1 MNSKL
6 IMIEGIPGSGKTTT
20 AKKVSELLTSINVKN
35 QLFLEGNANHPAD
48 YESTACL
55 SEDHYNSLLEKYS
68 EGKDIIESYVTKKKS
83 FSFIPYGKM
92 STEAVGLPE
101 ALLQELGSNDVYNL
115 PLETYCDVIL
125 ERWEEFAEKAKND
138 DTVYIFECAFLQ
150 NPLCVL
156 TARDDRPYPEISDF
170 YSKFTEILTSL
181 NPVLITINQSNT
193 EETIDRIRKERSQDW
208 FDFITWYYTQQS
220 FGKNRG
226 LNGYDGVIAYLD
238 YRKET
243 EALLLAS
250 FPFSKLHY
258 DNSSYDWDKMSTEI
272 ERFIK
277 EYM

>member
-20 AKKVSELLTSINVKN
+20 ATKVSELLTSMKVKN
-35 QLFLEGNANHPAD
+35 QLYLEGNVNHPAD

-55 SEDHYNSLLEKYS
+55 SEDHYNSLIEKYS
-68 EGKDIIESYVTKKKS
+68 EVKDILESYVAKKKS
-83 FSFIPYGKM
+83 HFFIPYGKI
-92 STEAVGLPE
+92 SVETEGLPDS
-101 ALLQELGSNDVYNL
+101 LFQELGSNDVYNL
-115 PLETYCDVIL
+115 PLDSYCDVIL
-125 ERWEEFAEKAKND
+125 ERWKEFAEKAKND

-150 NPLCVL
+150 NPLCIL
-156 TARDDRPYPEISDF
+156 TARDDRPYSEIRHF

-181 NPVLITINQSNT
+181 NPILITINQSNT
-193 EETIDRIRKERSQDW
+193 EETIDQIRKERSQDW

-226 LNGYDGVIAYLD
+226 LNGYEGVIAYLD

-243 EALLLAS
+243 EALLLDS
-250 FPFSKLHY
+250 FPFTKLHY
-258 DNSSYDWDKMSTEI
+258 DNSSYDWEKMGKEI

-277 EYM
+277 ECM